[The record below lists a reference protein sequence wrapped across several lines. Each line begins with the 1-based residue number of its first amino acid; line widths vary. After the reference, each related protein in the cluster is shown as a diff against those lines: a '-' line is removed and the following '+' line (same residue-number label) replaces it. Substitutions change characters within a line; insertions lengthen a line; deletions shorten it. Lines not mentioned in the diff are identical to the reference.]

1 MTSTLL
7 IVGVGGFLGA
17 VLRYS
22 LSSLVQ
28 RLVGAGFPAG
38 TLVVNVLGCL
48 GIGYA
53 LGLASRADLSESLRL
68 FVVVGLIGSFTTF
81 STLGYETV
89 ELLRA
94 GSHRAALLSVGM
106 QLALGLG
113 AVVLGRMLVGPG

>member
-1 MTSTLL
+1 M
-7 IVGVGGFLGA
+7 F
-17 VLRYS
+17 R